1 MCVSRRVA
9 ERLCGFLAAGPVL
22 RLGSSSLVGRALA
35 SPCAAG
41 WSAV

>member
-1 MCVSRRVA
+1 MYVLRRVS
-9 ERLCGFLAAGPVL
+9 EGLCGFLAAGPVL